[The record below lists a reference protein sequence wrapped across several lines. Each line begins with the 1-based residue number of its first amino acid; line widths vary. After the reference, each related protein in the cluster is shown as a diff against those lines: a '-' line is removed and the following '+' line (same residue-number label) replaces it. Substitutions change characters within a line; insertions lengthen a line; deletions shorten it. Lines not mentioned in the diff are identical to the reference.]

1 MLISVQVKPGS
12 KRAPLVELLEDG
24 SYLVHVSQRA
34 VDGQANEGLI
44 AVLAKHFA
52 VSKSKVAIKSGHT
65 ARIKRVLIDKEDHQ

>member
-12 KRAPLVELLEDG
+12 RKAPLVESMPDG
-24 SYLVHVSQRA
+24 SYLVQVSQRA

-44 AVLAKHFA
+44 AVLAKHFG
-52 VSKSKVAIKSGHT
+52 VSKAKVTIKSGHT

>member
-12 KRAPLVELLEDG
+12 RKAPLVESLEDG
-24 SYLVHVSQRA
+24 SFLVHVSQRA

-44 AVLAKHFA
+44 SVLAKHFGVTKGK
-52 VSKSKVAIKSGHT
+52 VSIKSGHS

>member
-12 KRAPLVELLEDG
+12 KRAPLVELLEDE
-24 SYLVHVSQRA
+24 SYIVHVSQRA